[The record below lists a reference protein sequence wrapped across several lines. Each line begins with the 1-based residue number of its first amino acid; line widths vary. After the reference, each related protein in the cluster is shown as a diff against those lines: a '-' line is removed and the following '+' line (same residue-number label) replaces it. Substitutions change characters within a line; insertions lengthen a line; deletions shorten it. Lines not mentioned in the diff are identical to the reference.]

1 MVSENGQYDL
11 GAHPIMLPM
20 SSSTPAPS
28 TAIGFNAVQAYEAL
42 KSHDPRFDGKLFV
55 GVTSTGIYCRPVC
68 RVKLP
73 QQRNCRFFGN
83 AAAAEQAGFRPC
95 LRCRPELA
103 PGLAL
108 SDSVRSLAHAG
119 AHWMSQQIAQG
130 LPTSL
135 PALAAHL
142 GVSERHVRRIFAEV
156 HGVSPM
162 AWATTQRLLWA
173 KRLLTDTLLSV
184 AEVAQ
189 SSGFGSVRRFNAALA
204 EHYHLT
210 PSAIRRQDRPAPDSN
225 APNASGAALLRLPW
239 RAPYDASAMQAFLAA
254 RPLTGVEAWAH
265 GRWWRTVRMEA
276 AGKTH
281 LGWLALSFDT
291 ARGECRAE
299 VSPSLAPCLGQ
310 VALMLRHLLDLDTD
324 TQAIDEALAQAPLLP
339 LPGLRI
345 PGCVDGFET
354 TVRII
359 LGQQITVAAACT
371 LTARLV
377 ARWGQAVETPLA
389 GLDKLFPSPAALL
402 AASADEMG
410 ALGVIRTRTTAIK
423 ALAEAVLNQQLVL
436 APGQA
441 LAPTLAALKALPG
454 IGEWTAQLVALRVL
468 AWPDAF
474 PASDAGVLKALGS
487 IKAPEALEQAK
498 AWQPWRGYAT
508 LRLWHG
514 LTLPPAESKP
524 Q

>member
-1 MVSENGQYDL
+1 
-11 GAHPIMLPM
+11 MLHM
-20 SSSTPAPS
+20 SPS
-28 TAIGFNAVQAYEAL
+28 TSATSAAAGFSADQAYEAL
-42 KSHDPRFDGKLFV
+42 KSRDPRFDGKLFV

-73 QQRNCRFFGN
+73 KQANCRFFGN
-83 AAAAEQAGFRPC
+83 AAAAEQGGFRPC

-119 AHWMSQQIAQG
+119 AHWMAQQIAQG
-130 LPTSL
+130 EPTSL

-156 HGVSPM
+156 HGVSPL

-173 KRLLTDTLLSV
+173 KCLLTDTALSV

-210 PSAIRRQDRPAPDSN
+210 PSTIRRQDRPTPASN
-225 APNASGAALLRLPW
+225 TPSATGAALLRLPW
-239 RAPYDASAMQAFLAA
+239 RAPYEAGAMQAFLAA
-254 RPLTGVEAWAH
+254 RPLTGVEAWAQ
-265 GRWWRTVRMEA
+265 GRWWRTLRMQA
-276 AGKTH
+276 GGKTH
-281 LGWLALSFDT
+281 VGWLALSFDP

-299 VSPSLAPCLGQ
+299 VSPALAPCLGQ
-310 VALMLRHLLDLDTD
+310 VAQMLRHLLDLDTD
-324 TQAIDEALAQAPLLP
+324 TQAIDEALGHAPLLP

-377 ARWGQAVETPLA
+377 ARWGETVETPLA
-389 GLDKLFPSPAALL
+389 GLDKLFPSPQALL
-402 AASADEMG
+402 EASADEMG

-423 ALAEAVLNQQLVL
+423 ALADAVLNQQLVL
-436 APGQA
+436 RPGQP
-441 LAPTLAALKALPG
+441 LGPTLAALKALPG

-474 PASDAGVLKALGS
+474 PASDAGVLKALGG
-487 IKAPEALEQAK
+487 IKAPEALAAAQ

-508 LRLWHG
+508 LRLWHA
-514 LTLPPAESKP
+514 LILNSKETSP
-524 Q
+524 R

>member
-1 MVSENGQYDL
+1 
-11 GAHPIMLPM
+11 MLLM
-20 SSSTPAPS
+20 SPS
-28 TAIGFNAVQAYEAL
+28 TSATSAAAGFSADQAYEAL
-42 KSHDPRFDGKLFV
+42 KSRDPRFDGKLFV

-73 QQRNCRFFGN
+73 KQANCRFFGN
-83 AAAAEQAGFRPC
+83 AAAAEQGGFRPC

-119 AHWMSQQIAQG
+119 AHWMAQQIAQG
-130 LPTSL
+130 EPTSL

-156 HGVSPM
+156 HGVSPL

-173 KRLLTDTLLSV
+173 KRLLTDTDLGM

-210 PSAIRRQDRPAPDSN
+210 PSAIRRRELAAPERGATN
-225 APNASGAALLRLPW
+225 GSGAALLRLPW
-239 RAPYDASAMQAFLAA
+239 RPPYDAQAMQSFLAA
-254 RPLTGVEAWAH
+254 RPLAGVEAWAQ
-265 GRWWRTVRMEA
+265 GRWWRTMRLQASGQAHV
-276 AGKTH
+276 
-281 LGWLALSFDT
+281 GWLALSFDSV
-291 ARGECRAE
+291 RGECRAE
-299 VSPSLAPCLGQ
+299 VSSSLAPALGQ
-310 VALMLRHLLDLDTD
+310 VAQRLRHLLDVDTD
-324 TQAIDEALAQAPLLP
+324 TQAIDEALGHEPLLP
-339 LPGLRI
+339 LLPGLRI

-377 ARWGQAVETPLA
+377 ARWGDAVQTPLS
-389 GLDKLFPSPAALL
+389 GLDKLFPTPKALL

-423 ALAEAVLNQQLVL
+423 ALAEAVLSQQLVL
-436 APGQA
+436 APGQP
-441 LAPTLAALKALPG
+441 LASTLAALKALPG

-474 PASDAGVLKALGS
+474 PASDAGVLKALGG
-487 IKAPEALEQAK
+487 IKAPEALAK
-498 AWQPWRGYAT
+498 AQAWQPWRGYAT

-514 LTLPPAESKP
+514 LTLNPTRE
-524 Q
+524 

>member
-1 MVSENGQYDL
+1 MASM
-11 GAHPIMLPM
+11 P
-20 SSSTPAPS
+20 STSASAPPAPFLS
-28 TAIGFNAVQAYEAL
+28 DDHAYEAL
-42 KSHDPRFDGKLFV
+42 KSHDLRFDGKLFV
-55 GVTSTGIYCRPVC
+55 GVTSTGIYCRPIC

-83 AAAAEQAGFRPC
+83 AALAEQAGFRPC

-119 AHWMSQQIAQG
+119 AHWMAQQIAHGQ
-130 LPTSL
+130 PTSV

-142 GVSERHVRRIFAEV
+142 GVSERHVRRIFDEV
-156 HGVSPM
+156 HGVSPL

-173 KRLLTDTLLSV
+173 KRLLTDTRLSM

-204 EHYHLT
+204 QHYHLT
-210 PSAIRRQDRPAPDSN
+210 PSAIRRRERPAPDAGGGSLT
-225 APNASGAALLRLPW
+225 GAALLRLPW
-239 RAPYDASAMQAFLAA
+239 RAPYDADAMQSFLAA
-254 RPLTGVEAWAH
+254 RPLAGVEAWAE
-265 GRWWRTVRMEA
+265 GRWWRTLRLQA
-276 AGKTH
+276 AGQTH
-281 LGWLALSFDT
+281 VGWLALSFDV

-299 VSPSLAPCLGQ
+299 VSASLAPALGQ
-310 VALMLRHLLDLDTD
+310 VAQMLRHLLDLDTD
-324 TQAIDEALAQAPLLP
+324 TQAIDAALNQAPLRP

-377 ARWGQAVETPLA
+377 ARWGDTVDTPLA
-389 GLDKLFPSPAALL
+389 GLNKLFPSPAALL
-402 AASADEMG
+402 AASSEEMG

-423 ALAEAVLNQQLVL
+423 ALADAVMSQQLVL
-436 APGQA
+436 APGQP
-441 LAPTLAALKALPG
+441 LAPTLTALKTLPG

-487 IKAPEALEQAK
+487 IKPPEALAQAK

-514 LTLPPAESKP
+514 LTLPPLESESP
-524 Q
+524 